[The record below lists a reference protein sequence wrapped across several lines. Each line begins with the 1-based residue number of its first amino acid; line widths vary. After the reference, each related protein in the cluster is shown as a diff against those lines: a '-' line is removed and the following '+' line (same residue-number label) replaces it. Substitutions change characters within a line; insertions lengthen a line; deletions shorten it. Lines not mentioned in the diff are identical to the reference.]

1 MKHIFATVCII
12 SICFLPICNLSCV
25 TNRWPIDRTRIE
37 MIEIKQEY
45 SDDVT
50 SIKLDIPDADV
61 NSAIWPIPKVEE
73 IGNGVVIIRVIRGG
87 AGFLL
92 GDTSGG
98 DVIKVKREIGK
109 KYTIIVRDEN
119 GKLHN
124 IKDFNIE

>member
-1 MKHIFATVCII
+1 M
-12 SICFLPICNLSCV
+12 
-25 TNRWPIDRTRIE
+25 
-37 MIEIKQEY
+37 
-45 SDDVT
+45 
-50 SIKLDIPDADV
+50 
-61 NSAIWPIPKVEE
+61 
-73 IGNGVVIIRVIRGG
+73 
-87 AGFLL
+87 